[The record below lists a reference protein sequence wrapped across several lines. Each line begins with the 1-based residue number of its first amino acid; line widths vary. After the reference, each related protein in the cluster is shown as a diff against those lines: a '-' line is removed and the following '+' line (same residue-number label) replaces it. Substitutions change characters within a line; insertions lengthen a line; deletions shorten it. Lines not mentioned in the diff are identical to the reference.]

1 MKKTVSA
8 DNLPKALGPYSH
20 GVVFGNMMYTSGQ
33 MGAGSDGN
41 LIGGVAEQTARCL
54 RNVKSV
60 LEAGGFSMGNVVKTM
75 VFTTLPIEKP
85 PASKTDFTFLR
96 HRAVCSATPP
106 IKFPS
111 LPAPICPL
119 VYIILPKTTPWL
131 YGPNALG
138 KLSALT
144 VFFISVPP

>member
-75 VFTTLPIEKP
+75 VFLSDMNNFAAMNAEYAKFFEGAF
-85 PASKTDFTFLR
+85 PARSCVEVAR
-96 HRAVCSATPP
+96 
-106 IKFPS
+106 
-111 LPAPICPL
+111 
-119 VYIILPKTTPWL
+119 LPKD
-131 YGPNALG
+131 ALVEIEVLAA
-138 KLSALT
+138 K
-144 VFFISVPP
+144 